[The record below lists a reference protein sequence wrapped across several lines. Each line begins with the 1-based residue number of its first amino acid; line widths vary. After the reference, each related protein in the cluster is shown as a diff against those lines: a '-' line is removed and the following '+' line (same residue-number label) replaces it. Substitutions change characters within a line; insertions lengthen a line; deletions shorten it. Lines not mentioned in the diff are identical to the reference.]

1 MSHFY
6 HVNYQDMLLVSSEA
20 GVLESRNRAY
30 LTERDEPFYGPD
42 VEKKTG
48 LSPDLLR

>member
-1 MSHFY
+1 MMIAAQLTFP
-6 HVNYQDMLLVSSEA
+6 DESS
-20 GVLESRNRAY
+20 RAY

-48 LSPDLLR
+48 FSPDLLR